1 MMELDFAPLV
11 EAVAMLVATV
21 AVPFVLL
28 LANRWLGIQTTE
40 KDAAALAA
48 ALRRGVSLGIHRY
61 QSAPQGGSRAELV
74 LEEAF
79 GYVPEALSAHPF
91 VVSTGG
97 LNFRLANHA
106 ASTGGF
112 DPAPLATRPPLRG
125 GVGSYPASFI
135 GGLPPTELA
144 FSYPGHLWLVND
156 GYRLGWRWISRH
168 PGAALLLAAVQ
179 ARVFPGS

>member
-79 GYVPEALSAHPF
+79 GYLLRTSPKLIGRVTVGNPDMLKDRLKAEVANMLRAGEKVP
-91 VVSTGG
+91 
-97 LNFRLANHA
+97 
-106 ASTGGF
+106 
-112 DPAPLATRPPLRG
+112 
-125 GVGSYPASFI
+125 
-135 GGLPPTELA
+135 
-144 FSYPGHLWLVND
+144 
-156 GYRLGWRWISRH
+156 
-168 PGAALLLAAVQ
+168 
-179 ARVFPGS
+179 